1 MKVIW
6 ILVRI
11 SILAILALLFWHS
24 VIPGILLGILFK
36 GRWEQIVAIVAGA
49 CITVCGIYFSGG
61 WIVFPEIAAGSGMV
75 TRIIGLLIGWV
86 LSAFLFLAGYRVYRS
101 FMEGR
106 AGTPKTG
113 ISESV

>member
-1 MKVIW
+1 MKAVS

-11 SILAILALLFWHS
+11 LILAILALLFWHS

-36 GRWEQIVAIVAGA
+36 GRWEQTVAVVAGG
-49 CITVCGIYFSGG
+49 CIVVCGIFFSED
-61 WIVFPEIAAGSGMV
+61 WIALSEFEVGSRVV
-75 TRIIGLLIGWV
+75 TRIIGLLIGWI

-106 AGTPKTG
+106 AGTLK
-113 ISESV
+113 S